1 MLSPEMRSSALKNRV
16 VAATLF
22 ILTLYLKSICCEVG
36 AFFIKISFQ
45 DIVVEERYFT
55 LPIINIVVK
64 TLGNTLMLRQ
74 NLFFIRQQCR

>member
-55 LPIINIVVK
+55 LPDSLIINIICIGILVVDEITCK
-64 TLGNTLMLRQ
+64 T
-74 NLFFIRQQCR
+74 

>member
-36 AFFIKISFQ
+36 AFI
-45 DIVVEERYFT
+45 
-55 LPIINIVVK
+55 LVK
-64 TLGNTLMLRQ
+64 DRCSRLYGA
-74 NLFFIRQQCR
+74 